1 MCSPLYVLLG
11 LYNDRNWFHDDL
23 STLEFL
29 RETSNNVL
37 LDFKSSYFRVKEKL
51 CTIINATKKMV
62 IVDPAVE

>member
-1 MCSPLYVLLG
+1 MYFWDS
-11 LYNDRNWFHDDL
+11 DRNWFHDDL

-51 CTIINATKKMV
+51 CTYYKRDKENGHCG
-62 IVDPAVE
+62 PCC

>member
-1 MCSPLYVLLG
+1 MYFWE